1 MENKSGSDFTDND
14 KKVKIIR
21 SSRGGN
27 RNRKHTGYQI
37 IFLFILAFKN
47 LARYKKRTAI
57 TSLSIAVGL
66 AFYIYLDSMIIG
78 SIHDSEKNL
87 FMYETGSGVIQ
98 TDSYWNEKDLL
109 PLEYSIEN
117 TDKIRSIL
125 QNLEIPYAERT
136 YFSADLLV
144 YKDPYPEDGNIPV
157 KITAIDYDNDS
168 SVFKIQEAVEKGRF
182 PGKNEE
188 GIVLGSW
195 LAEDIKADI
204 GYPVTLLTRTKSGYF
219 QVIDLEVTGIINTT
233 NPVVNRESLFISRET
248 AELYLEME
256 GSVTDIH
263 LKIDGRKNYE
273 KKVSLINER
282 LSDTGCSF
290 HTWKEMVP
298 DFVAASEGD
307 KNGTAVMTVILFII
321 VAVGIS
327 NTMLM
332 AIYERVREIGMMR
345 ALGMKDIT
353 VKWLFRIEAAG
364 IGLIG
369 SAAGILLGALANIQ
383 LVVYGI
389 DYTKLMR
396 EGNYGYR
403 MIGIMRGIWHTEA
416 FIAAFI
422 IGIVFSFLISFLPTR
437 KAMKKDIP
445 SCIHDI

>member
-1 MENKSGSDFTDND
+1 MTVAE
-14 KKVKIIR
+14 KKIK
-21 SSRGGN
+21 
-27 RNRKHTGYQI
+27 RNFRAGF
-37 IFLFILAFKN
+37 IFNLAFKN

-66 AFYIYLDSMIIG
+66 AFYIFLDSMIIG
-78 SIHDSEKNL
+78 AIFDSEKNL
-87 FMYETGSGVIQ
+87 FRYETGSGVIQ
-98 TDSYWNEKDLL
+98 TDAYWNEKDLL
-109 PLEYSIEN
+109 PLEYSIEDSREI
-117 TDKIRSIL
+117 TGIL
-125 QNLEIPYAERT
+125 ERLDIPYSERT

-157 KITAIDYDNDS
+157 KITAIDYANDS
-168 SVFKIQEAVEKGRF
+168 NVFDILDTIEKGKF
-182 PGKNEE
+182 PEKDEE

-195 LAEDIKADI
+195 LAEDINADI
-204 GYPVTLLTRTKSGYF
+204 GYPVTLVTRTKSGYF

-233 NPVVNRESLFISRET
+233 NPVVNRESLFITRET

-263 LKIDGRKNYE
+263 INLNRGKKDSKTAAALKKELE
-273 KKVSLINER
+273 KTE
-282 LSDTGCSF
+282 CSF
-290 HTWKEMVP
+290 HTWEEMVP

-307 KNGTAVMTVILFII
+307 KNGSTVMIIILFII

-332 AIYERVREIGMMR
+332 AVFERVREIGMMR
-345 ALGMKDIT
+345 ALGMKDLT

-369 SAAGILLGALANIQ
+369 SAAGLLLGALANIP
-383 LVVYGI
+383 LVIYGI
-389 DYTKLMR
+389 DYTKMMR

-403 MIGIMRGIWHTEA
+403 MLGIMKGIWHTEA
-416 FIAAFI
+416 FAAAFF

-445 SCIHDI
+445 SCIHDT

>member
-1 MENKSGSDFTDND
+1 MENKAAEPLNSWGTTLNNNQH
-14 KKVKIIR
+14 K
-21 SSRGGN
+21 SSRN
-27 RNRKHTGYQI
+27 LRTFRCCQI
-37 IFLFILAFKN
+37 IFLFKLAFKN
-47 LARYKKRTAI
+47 LARYKKRTAV

-78 SIHDSEKNL
+78 SIHESEKNL

-98 TDSYWNEKDLL
+98 SDSYWDEKDLL

-117 TDKIRSIL
+117 MDKVRDVL
-125 QNLEIPYAERT
+125 NELEIPYAERT

-144 YKDPYPEDGNIPV
+144 YKDPFPEDGNIPV
-157 KITAIDYDNDS
+157 KVTAIDYENDND
-168 SVFKIQEAVEKGRF
+168 VFKIQEALEKGRF
-182 PGKNEE
+182 PDNDEE
-188 GIVLGSW
+188 GVVLGSW
-195 LAEDIKADI
+195 LAEDINADI
-204 GYPVTLLTRTKSGYF
+204 GYPVTLVTRTKSGYF
-219 QVIDLEVTGIINTT
+219 QVMDLEVTGIVNTT
-233 NPVVNRESLFISRET
+233 NPVVNRESLYISRGI

-263 LKIDGRKNYE
+263 LRINGRGNLPKTA
-273 KKVSLINER
+273 SMINEK
-282 LSDTGCSF
+282 LSGTLCSF
-290 HTWKEMVP
+290 HTWREMVP
-298 DFVAASEGD
+298 DFVTASEGD
-307 KNGTAVMTVILFII
+307 KNGTAVMTFILFII

-369 SAAGILLGALANIQ
+369 SSAGLLIGALANIH
-383 LVVYGI
+383 LVVFGI
-389 DYTKLMR
+389 DYSKLMR

-416 FIAAFI
+416 FITAFI

>member
-1 MENKSGSDFTDND
+1 M
-14 KKVKIIR
+14 IR
-21 SSRGGN
+21 SKN
-27 RNRKHTGYQI
+27 RNFRTGF
-37 IFLFILAFKN
+37 IFSLAFKN

-66 AFYIYLDSMIIG
+66 AFYIFLDSMIIG
-78 SIHDSEKNL
+78 AIFDSEKNL
-87 FMYETGSGVIQ
+87 FKYETGSGVIQ

-117 TDKIRSIL
+117 SSEITGILDK
-125 QNLEIPYAERT
+125 LEIPYAERT

-157 KITAIDYDNDS
+157 KITAIDYSNDS
-168 SVFKIQEAVEKGRF
+168 SVFDILNTLEKGRF
-182 PGKNEE
+182 PEKDED

-195 LAEDIKADI
+195 LAEDINADV
-204 GYPVTLLTRTKSGYF
+204 GYPVTLVTRTKSGYF
-219 QVIDLEVTGIINTT
+219 QVMDLEVTGIINTT

-263 LKIDGRKNYE
+263 ADLGTGKNSVKKAAMLKKELEN
-273 KKVSLINER
+273 
-282 LSDTGCSF
+282 TGCSF
-290 HTWKEMVP
+290 HTWREMVP

-307 KNGTAVMTVILFII
+307 KSGSAVMIVILFII

-332 AIYERVREIGMMR
+332 AVFERVREIGMMR

-369 SAAGILLGALANIQ
+369 SASGLVLGALANIP
-383 LVVYGI
+383 LVIYGI
-389 DYTKLMR
+389 DYTKMMR

-403 MIGIMRGIWHTEA
+403 IQGIMRGIWHTEA
-416 FIAAFI
+416 FIAAFF
-422 IGIVFSFLISFLPTR
+422 IGIIFSFLISFLPTR